1 VVVVVEE
8 ALQDVITAAVR
19 DLPGVDSPEVAPAL
33 EAAPALEDPG
43 RTHGNVDNCK
53 QPSTSEIHYSFYL
66 HSVFKII
73 CLFSLT
79 ITSYLF
85 DTFIIQL
92 MLLIT
97 QVNLKKTKI
106 IIQE

>member
-1 VVVVVEE
+1 
-8 ALQDVITAAVR
+8 
-19 DLPGVDSPEVAPAL
+19 
-33 EAAPALEDPG
+33 
-43 RTHGNVDNCK
+43 
-53 QPSTSEIHYSFYL
+53 L

-106 IIQE
+106 SYRSNHYYYFFKNNSHTGILSAEQFCVDSFK